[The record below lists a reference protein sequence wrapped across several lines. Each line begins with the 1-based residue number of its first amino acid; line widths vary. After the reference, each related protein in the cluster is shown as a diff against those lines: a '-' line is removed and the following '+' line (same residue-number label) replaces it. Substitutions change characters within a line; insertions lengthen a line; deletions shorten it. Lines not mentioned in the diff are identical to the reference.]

1 MGTAYNLSLRNL
13 EKMMA
18 EERIPVDHTTVG
30 RRVGRYSPELLE
42 RFNSRKRAV
51 TGKWHIDETLYL
63 MGVAGHSH
71 SMRPG

>member
-1 MGTAYNLSLRNL
+1 
-13 EKMMA
+13 
-18 EERIPVDHTTVG
+18 VDHATIHRWVI
-30 RRVGRYSPELLE
+30 RYSPELLE